1 MNFSETTFNS
11 PPPEKIKLTP
21 DLLEKSHDKLNG
33 MTAEMVTEMKNDVF
47 AGKKLIDPE
56 GHIKMSMFDDVF
68 SKEELA
74 GDKEHLY
81 RKKRL
86 WSGYGIDG
94 RMIEWKKRGLIEEN
108 EIVAQYEKDR
118 KKNKPALLES
128 ATTILFYKITKDRFL
143 VVKTSEW
150 DDLENSADNIIIDKA
165 TGEIVGMFDEVD
177 EKVTGEVKDR
187 GEKKDKQVKI
197 IEKALKGGSNIKYG
211 LTFATNA
218 SGEKKIVKKSFA
230 NIPIFYLSLELE
242 NLGDLVES
250 VGDKLSDKVSGK
262 GLQFF
267 DDFINSLEGQ
277 AVLLQEKLLQANYQ
291 GGGKAVDRNIENFKK
306 SLAVMKDLRNK
317 YA

>member
-1 MNFSETTFNS
+1 MNFGEKNFNS
-11 PPPEKIKLTP
+11 VPEEKIKLTP
-21 DLLEKSHDKLNG
+21 DLLDKAHDKLNG
-33 MTAEMVTEMKNDVF
+33 MTAEMATEMKNNVF
-47 AGKKLIDPE
+47 AGKKLINPE
-56 GHIKMSMFDDVF
+56 GHIKMSMFDGVF
-68 SKEELA
+68 SEEEL
-74 GDKEHLY
+74 DRDNKHLY
-81 RKKRL
+81 RTKRL
-86 WSGYGIDG
+86 WSGYGIPG
-94 RMIEWKKRGLIEEN
+94 RMDDWKKRGLTEEK

-128 ATTILFYKITKDRFL
+128 ATTILFYKILKDRFL
-143 VVKTSEW
+143 VVKSSEW
-150 DDLENSADNIIIDKA
+150 DDFENAADNIIIDKA

-197 IEKALKGGSNIKYG
+197 IDKALKGGSNIKYG
-211 LTFATNA
+211 LTFETNA
-218 SGEKKIVKKSFA
+218 AGEKKIVKKSFT

-267 DDFINSLEGQ
+267 DDFINSLESQ
-277 AVLLQEKLLQANYQ
+277 AALLQEKLLQANYQ

-306 SLAVMKDLRNK
+306 SLSVMKDLRNK
-317 YA
+317 Y

>member
-1 MNFSETTFNS
+1 MFSEKNLS
-11 PPPEKIKLTP
+11 PELAASEKIKMTP
-21 DLLEKSHDKLNG
+21 DLLEKAHGKLNG
-33 MTAEMVTEMKNDVF
+33 MTAEMATEMKNDVF

-74 GDKEHLY
+74 GDKDHLY

-86 WSGYGIDG
+86 WAGYGIDG
-94 RMIEWKKRGLIEEN
+94 RMNEWKKRGLTGEK
-108 EIVAQYEKDR
+108 EIVEQYEKDR
-118 KKNKPALLES
+118 QKNKPALLES
-128 ATTILFYKITKDRFL
+128 ATTILFYKILKDRFL
-143 VVKTSEW
+143 VVKSSEW
-150 DDLENSADNIIIDKA
+150 DDFENGADNIIIDKE

-177 EKVTGEVKDR
+177 EKVTGEVKEK

-218 SGEKKIVKKSFA
+218 AGEKKLIKKSFA

-250 VGDKLSDKVSGK
+250 VGGKLSDKVSEK
-262 GLQFF
+262 GLRFF
-267 DDFINSLEGQ
+267 DDFIKSLESQ
-277 AVLLQEKLLQANYQ
+277 AVLLQDKLLEANYQ
-291 GGGKAVDRNIENFKK
+291 GGGKAVDENIENFKK
-306 SLAVMKDLRNK
+306 SLAVMKDLRSK
-317 YA
+317 Y